1 MNTFEYANPTSV
13 GDAVSL
19 LADTWGETEVLA
31 GGTDLITSLK
41 QRLTAPRLV
50 VSLSKVK
57 GLRGITKKGD
67 NLQIGATTTLSELV
81 ANADVQEHFP
91 ALVTAATNIGS
102 TQMLNM
108 GTVGGD
114 LLQRPRCWYFRNGF
128 GLFGMHNGEPLI
140 PKGDN
145 RYHAIFGNSG
155 AAKFVNAS
163 SLAPGLIALGATVS
177 VQGPGGAREI
187 KVSEFYSTP
196 KSENDREYTLKS
208 NEVLTGISIPMQGLR
223 NGTYEVRQRQGLD
236 WPMVAAS
243 VAFKYGGSE
252 RSRTVN
258 DVRIVLGHVAPVP
271 WYSEKA
277 SKELSGKEVQS
288 ARLAFFGTND
298 EVLDATAAAAVEGAT
313 PLSRNGYKVQQAKVA
328 VRRAIIAAL
337 PGQSEAWLSKV

>member
-1 MNTFEYANPTSV
+1 MNAFEYANPTSV
-13 GDAVSL
+13 EDAVSL
-19 LADTWGETEVLA
+19 LADAWGETEILA

-41 QRLTAPRLV
+41 QRLTDPRLV
-50 VSLSKVK
+50 VSLSKVN

-102 TQMLNM
+102 TQILNA

-128 GLFGMHNGEPLI
+128 GLFGMYNGEPVI
-140 PKGDN
+140 PTGDN
-145 RYHAIFGNSG
+145 RYHAILGNSG

-177 VQGPGGAREI
+177 VQGPGGARQI
-187 KVSEFYSTP
+187 KASEFYSTP
-196 KSENDREYTLKS
+196 KNESDREYALKS
-208 NEVLTGISIPMQGLR
+208 NEVLTSVSIPMQGLR

-252 RSRTVN
+252 RSRTASDARV
-258 DVRIVLGHVAPVP
+258 VLGHVAPVP

-277 SKELSGKEVQS
+277 SKALSGKEVQS
-288 ARLAFFGTND
+288 ARLGFFGVND
-298 EVLDATAAAAVEGAT
+298 EVVDAAAAAAVDGAK
-313 PLSRNGYKVQQAKVA
+313 PLSRNGYKVQQTKVA
-328 VRRAIIAAL
+328 VRRAIVAAL
-337 PGQSEAWLSKV
+337 PDKSEAWLSKV

>member
-1 MNTFEYANPTSV
+1 MNAFEYANPTSV
-13 GDAVSL
+13 EDAVSL

-41 QRLTAPRLV
+41 QGLTTPRLV
-50 VSLSKVK
+50 VSLSSVK
-57 GLRGITKKGD
+57 GLGGITKKGD
-67 NLQIGATTTLSELV
+67 ALQIGATTTLTELV
-81 ANADVQEHFP
+81 ANADVQKHFP
-91 ALVTAATNIGS
+91 ALVTAANNIGS
-102 TQMLNM
+102 TQMLNR

-128 GLFGMHNGEPLI
+128 GLLGTYNGEPVI
-140 PKGDN
+140 PSGDN

-187 KVSEFYSTP
+187 EVSDFYSTP
-196 KSENDREYTLKS
+196 KDENDREYTLKS
-208 NEVLTGISIPMQGLR
+208 NEVLTGVSIPMQGLR

-243 VAFKYGGSE
+243 VAFKSGSGG
-252 RSRTVN
+252 TVS
-258 DVRIVLGHVAPVP
+258 DARVVLGHVAPVP
-271 WYSEKA
+271 WYCEKA
-277 SKELSGKEVQS
+277 SKELSGS
-288 ARLAFFGTND
+288 SGTND
-298 EVLDATAAAAVEGAT
+298 GALDAVAAAAVEGAT

-328 VRRAIIAAL
+328 VRRAIAAAL
-337 PGQSEAWLSKV
+337 SDTSGA